1 MVNAITPLIIRD
13 TQIKTTGRAY
23 YVPVMISTLKRLTTT
38 NIGEDMEEP
47 QLSYTADW
55 NIK

>member
-1 MVNAITPLIIRD
+1 M
-13 TQIKTTGRAY
+13 QIKTTIRAY
-23 YVPVMISTLKRLTTT
+23 YVPVMMSTLKRLTTT
-38 NIGEDMEEP
+38 NTGEDMEEP